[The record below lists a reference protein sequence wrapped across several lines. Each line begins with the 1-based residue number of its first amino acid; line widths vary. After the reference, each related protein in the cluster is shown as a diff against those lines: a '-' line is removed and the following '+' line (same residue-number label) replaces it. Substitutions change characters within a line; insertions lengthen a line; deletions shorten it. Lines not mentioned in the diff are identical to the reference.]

1 MNPRWKTVLK
11 EYSEALIIALILA
24 LIIRTF
30 FIQAFKIPSGS
41 MLETLQIGD
50 RLFVTKFA
58 YDLKVPFTDWSLVS
72 LGEPRNG
79 DVVVF
84 RYPEDRSS
92 DFIKRIAGTP
102 GDVVKVRDHVLYR
115 NGQAVDEPHLT
126 LHPGSTRINFGP
138 QTVPEDMYF
147 MLGDNRYNS
156 HDSRFWGFV
165 DRSQLRGKAWRI
177 YWSASPG
184 WFLADV
190 RWERFGRLVE

>member
-1 MNPRWKTVLK
+1 MNPRWQTILK

-30 FIQAFKIPSGS
+30 IIQAFKIPSGS

-58 YDLKVPFTDWSLVS
+58 YDIKVPFTGFSLFS
-72 LGEPRNG
+72 PADPQHG

-84 RYPEDRSS
+84 RYPQDPSK
-92 DFIKRIAGTP
+92 DFIKRVAGLP
-102 GDVVKVRDHVLYR
+102 GDTVEVRGHVLFR
-115 NGQAVDEPHLT
+115 NGQPVDEPHLV
-126 LHPGSTRINFGP
+126 LHPGATKMDFGP
-138 QTVPEDMYF
+138 QTVPENMYF

-165 DRSQLRGKAWRI
+165 DRTQLRGQAWRI
-177 YWSASPG
+177 YWSASPH
-184 WFLADV
+184 WLFSNV
-190 RWERFGRLVE
+190 RWDRFGKAIE

>member
-1 MNPRWKTVLK
+1 MNPRWQTVLK

-30 FIQAFKIPSGS
+30 VIQAFKIPSGS

-58 YDLKVPFTDWSLVS
+58 YDLKAPFTDWSLVS
-72 LGEPRNG
+72 LGDPGNG

-84 RYPEDRSS
+84 RCPEDRSK

-102 GDVVKVRDHVLYR
+102 GDVVEVREHVLYR
-115 NGQAVDEPHLT
+115 NGRAVDEPHLA

-138 QTVPEDMYF
+138 QIVPEDMYF

-165 DRSQLRGKAWRI
+165 DRSQIRGKAWRI

-184 WFLADV
+184 WFLSDV
-190 RWERFGRLVE
+190 RMERFGRLVE

>member
-1 MNPRWKTVLK
+1 MNPRWQKILK

-30 FIQAFKIPSGS
+30 IIQAFKIPSGS

-58 YDLKVPFTDWSLVS
+58 YDIKVPFTGLSFFS
-72 LGEPRNG
+72 LGDPRHG

-84 RYPEDRSS
+84 QYPEDSS
-92 DFIKRIAGTP
+92 KDFIKRVAGVP
-102 GDVVKVRDHVLYR
+102 GDVVEVRGHTLIR
-115 NGQAVDEPHLT
+115 NGQPVEEPYLT
-126 LHPGSTRINFGP
+126 LHPGSTIVNFGP
-138 QTVPEDMYF
+138 RTVPEGQYF

-165 DRSQLRGKAWRI
+165 DRERIKGKAWRI
-177 YWSASPG
+177 YWSASPR
-184 WFLADV
+184 WFLSDV
-190 RWERFGRLVE
+190 RWDRFGMAVK